1 MKLACYTSAMENIS
15 FIQLF
20 LEDVAANPLTTILG
34 IFSFILLVAV
44 LWLAYRLDVLT
55 KGGDGKSIEGTVSAL
70 AERIQKLERHAGAA
84 TEGLKNH
91 EERIQRAVSGVSV
104 KRFDPFQNAGGQ
116 QSFAS
121 ALLNEKGDG
130 VVLSGIH
137 SRDGVRV
144 YAKEVKGFASER
156 ELSEEET
163 GAIQSAKKNAL

>member
-1 MKLACYTSAMENIS
+1 
-15 FIQLF
+15 
-20 LEDVAANPLTTILG
+20 
-34 IFSFILLVAV
+34 
-44 LWLAYRLDVLT
+44 
-55 KGGDGKSIEGTVSAL
+55 
-70 AERIQKLERHAGAA
+70 
-84 TEGLKNH
+84 
-91 EERIQRAVSGVSV
+91 VSGVSV

-144 YAKEVKGFASER
+144 YAKEVKKFASER

-163 GAIQSAKKNAL
+163 GAIAETKIKLN

>member
-1 MKLACYTSAMENIS
+1 MENMS
-15 FIQLF
+15 FITLF
-20 LEDVAANPLTTILG
+20 LEDVATHPLTTILG
-34 IFSFILLVAV
+34 VFSLILLIAV
-44 LWLAYRLDVLT
+44 LWLAYRIDVLT
-55 KGGDGKSIEGTVSAL
+55 KGGDGKSLESTISGLSD
-70 AERIQKLERHAGAA
+70 RIQKLERHAGAA

-130 VVLSGIH
+130 VVISGIH

-144 YAKEVKGFASER
+144 YAKEVKTFASER

-163 GAIQSAKKNAL
+163 GAIQSAKSNVQ

>member
-1 MKLACYTSAMENIS
+1 MENIG
-15 FIQLF
+15 FIQFF
-20 LEDVAANPLTTILG
+20 LADVVAHPLTTILAV
-34 IFSFILLVAV
+34 FSFILLIAV
-44 LWLAYRLDVLT
+44 VWLAHRIDVLT
-55 KGGDGKSIEGTVSAL
+55 RGGDGKSIESTLTAL
-70 AERIQKLERHAGAA
+70 SLRVEKLERHASAA

-121 ALLNEKGDG
+121 ALLNENGDG

-144 YAKEVKGFASER
+144 YAKEVKKFASER

-163 GAIQSAKKNAL
+163 GAIADTKAKLG

>member
-1 MKLACYTSAMENIS
+1 M
-15 FIQLF
+15 QLF
-20 LEDVAANPLTTILG
+20 LEDVAAHPLTTILG
-34 IFSFILLVAV
+34 VFSLILLAAV
-44 LWLAYRLDVLT
+44 LWLAYRIDVLT
-55 KGGDGKSIEGTVSAL
+55 KGGDGKSLESTIAAL
-70 AERIQKLERHAGAA
+70 GERIKKLERHAGAT

-91 EERIQRAVSGVSV
+91 EDRIQRAVSGVAV

-163 GAIQSAKKNAL
+163 GAIAETKTKLG